1 VSNEFNL
8 DGVEIAIIKAL
19 GFGSGDISGA
29 SLAQRVSELGESE
42 LIDAVQTLVMM
53 GYVISD
59 KASFSSPEEFRSA
72 NFHVNSGYQRD
83 LKGSL
88 APRTLQ
94 KPKSRRMRRE

>member
-1 VSNEFNL
+1 VSNDFNL
-8 DGVEIAIIKAL
+8 DGVEISIVKAL
-19 GFGSGDISGA
+19 GFGSGDISGQ

-42 LIDAVQTLVMM
+42 LIDAVQSLVMM

-59 KASFSSPEEFRSA
+59 KASISTPEEFHAA

-83 LKGSL
+83 LKSSL
-88 APRTLQ
+88 APHTSQ